1 MHQPPHAG
9 RASVREDV
17 QRCYGE
23 PQHAHERPGDVVEFK
38 RYGALNRELPAPL
51 ASFEPVDDVEYQ
63 PGGEPNTRTS
73 TNRPQ
78 VTSP

>member
-1 MHQPPHAG
+1 MHQPPHAD

-51 ASFEPVDDVEYQ
+51 ASFEPVDDVEYESE
-63 PGGEPNTRTS
+63 GEQNVRA
-73 TNRPQ
+73 NARRRRI
-78 VTSP
+78 TSP